1 MNFLYPSFLFA
12 LSAIAI
18 PIVIHL
24 FNFRK
29 FKRVPFTNVR
39 FLKEIKQQTDSRSR
53 LKHLLVLACRVLAV
67 VFLVMAFAQPF
78 IPKGNAVSA
87 GKQHIYSVYIDNS
100 YSMDARNKEGSL
112 LDEAKRKARNL
123 AASANINDRFQLLS
137 NDFEGRHQR
146 LVDKEE
152 FLRLVDELKISPN
165 KRRMDEVIARQKD
178 LLFSAGNGVKQ
189 SYLISDFQRSN
200 IDEAKLTADTTLKV
214 TALPVGEAQTV
225 NVSVDSLWFISPI
238 HKAGETE
245 QLVVKVK
252 NFTDEDAS
260 SVPIKLFVNGV
271 QKAIGSLSVKSRSSA
286 TDTLT
291 YKPDGSG
298 WQKGEVQITD
308 YPVTFD
314 DKLYFSYLIDQKI
327 NVLIISGAKANNYIE
342 TVYRTD
348 DYFQPVRNTENQ
360 IDYQSI
366 PRQRLVVLDRL
377 TTISGGLSQQ
387 LTKFVE
393 SGGSVLIFPDLT
405 SDVNSYNTFLAAV
418 NADKIGPVDPAVNKA
433 DKLNLQSQVFSGLFE
448 SVPQN
453 LDLPTVKKSFT
464 TQANSRS
471 RREVLLSMQ
480 GGKSLLSR
488 TQSGLGTVYL
498 ASVPL
503 DDSITNLPRHAIF
516 VPMMYKI
523 AMLGNQRYPL
533 YYTIGK
539 NNTLETAKLQPAE
552 RNDYKLKN
560 KDLEFIPD
568 IRNDESK
575 TNLYIDDQVKKD
587 GIYNFVNGNEL
598 LANFAFNYDRSESD
612 LTYYS
617 ISELQKLL
625 GAKNISVLNAP
636 ADAVGKAIEVENS
649 GQKLWKYCVWLAL
662 LFLGLEVLLIR
673 YFESLTRS
681 ASEVQV
687 G

>member
-1 MNFLYPSFLFA
+1 M
-12 LSAIAI
+12 
-18 PIVIHL
+18 
-24 FNFRK
+24 
-29 FKRVPFTNVR
+29 
-39 FLKEIKQQTDSRSR
+39 
-53 LKHLLVLACRVLAV
+53 LACRVLAIA
-67 VFLVMAFAQPF
+67 FLVLAFAQPF
-78 IPKGNAVSA
+78 IPKGNVASA
-87 GKQHIYSVYIDNS
+87 GKQHVYSIYIDNS

-112 LDEAKRKARNL
+112 LDEAKRRARNI
-123 AASANINDRFQLLS
+123 ASSANINDRFQLLS

-152 FLRLVDELKISPN
+152 FIRLIDELKISPN
-165 KRRMDEVIARQKD
+165 KRRVDEIIARQKD
-178 LLFSAGNGVKQ
+178 LLFSAGNGIKQ

-200 IDEAKLTADTTLKV
+200 IDETKLTSDTTLKI

-225 NVSVDSLWFISPI
+225 NVSVDSVWFISPI

-245 QLVVKVK
+245 QLVVKIK
-252 NFTDEDAS
+252 NFTEEDAS
-260 SVPIKLFVNGV
+260 SVPLKLFVNGV
-271 QKAIGSLSVKSRSSA
+271 QKAIGSLSVKAKSSA

-298 WQKGEVQITD
+298 WQKGEIQITD

-314 DKLYFSYLIDQKI
+314 DKLYFSYLIDQKV
-327 NVLIISGAKANNYIE
+327 NVLIIGGAKANNYIE

-348 DYFQPVRNTENQ
+348 DYFQPVKNTENQ

-366 PRQRLVVLDRL
+366 SRQRLIVLDRL
-377 TTISGGLSQQ
+377 TTISGGLAQQ
-387 LTKFVE
+387 LSKFVE
-393 SGGSVLIFPDLT
+393 SGGSVLIFPDLN
-405 SDVNSYNTFLAAV
+405 SDINSYNTFLMSI
-418 NADKIGPVDPAVNKA
+418 NADKIGPLDPAANKA
-433 DKLNLQSQVFSGLFE
+433 DKLNMQSQVFSGLFE

-453 LDLPTVKKSFT
+453 LDLPQVKKSFT
-464 TQANSRS
+464 TQASSRS

-488 TQSGLGTVYL
+488 TQSGLGSVYL
-498 ASVPL
+498 AAVPL

-523 AMLGNQRYPL
+523 ALLGNQRYPL

-539 NNTLETAKLQPAE
+539 NKTLETAKLPAAE
-552 RNDYKLKN
+552 KNEYKLKN

-612 LTYYS
+612 LTYYTTG
-617 ISELQKLL
+617 ELQKLL
-625 GAKNISVLNAP
+625 NSKNISVLDAP

-649 GQKLWKYCVWLAL
+649 GQKLWKYCIWLAL

-673 YFESLTRS
+673 YFESITGSRE
-681 ASEVQV
+681 EVTSSGLRV
-687 G
+687 S